1 MADVLGDLEGRLAE
15 AADESA
21 RLVALNALAWELKN
35 ADPARAAGLADEAR
49 TIAVRRDD
57 ALGLAFARRT
67 IAACRFLQSDFASV
81 LHELPSIRAAF
92 EALGDRANEA
102 SVLNL
107 LGSVHGSLGDY
118 TAALEHFAAS
128 LEVAT
133 EAGDRRGE
141 AVALGNIGHVRHE
154 LGDDEHALDYHLR
167 SLDIKTGLAD
177 KPGEA
182 MSLMNIGVAYEALGD
197 LSTALV
203 YHLRALVIRQQLGDR
218 RGEAMSQTV
227 IGELYLKMG
236 DDGSALDYFEE
247 SLSIFQSLGD
257 RQWEARALRDLGDL
271 HSRQGDGDAALDHLH
286 QALAIVEDIKAQSRI
301 AELHHDLCALYK
313 ARGDHSRALHH
324 HEIFHALSMEVHQAE
339 AERAL
344 DHLNVRLKA
353 GLTRGSGSVVAGG
366 PGSGA
371 KAANG
376 AGGSGGSREA
386 NGTQRSYGSH
396 DTDGSP
402 GAAAESGDLA
412 ALGTTATPPTDP
424 EAAGAHRSRTLEAL
438 RREVV
443 KDRLLVESLGVPFVA
458 LQADGT
464 IFHCNTPFA
473 AFLGGT
479 VDEIEGRTLAEAAPD
494 LVGTSL
500 ADALALALDEGQ
512 SVTAEVAVRERWW
525 HLQAYPTTWGGVLGV
540 LEDVTARKA
549 TDVERARFTGLLRT
563 AAEAAGRLSAILD
576 PAQLLPETVELLQVR
591 FGLHHVHIYV
601 YEPAS
606 RSLVVRAGSGY
617 VGRRLFA
624 RGHRISLDAA
634 RSLVARAG
642 SRREIVYEP
651 DVRAGELFVA
661 NPLLPDTRS
670 ELALPLMAH
679 GELVGVLD
687 VQDNEG
693 NRFSQADVDA
703 FSVLA
708 SQIAVALDNA
718 RLFGEL
724 KATSERLREVD
735 QLKSDFLA
743 NVSHELRTPL
753 TSILGYVEFILGGY
767 SGAISDE
774 VREDVCAIHESS
786 QQLVGLIDDL
796 VDLARIEAGEMRL
809 DRVAVDL
816 PPLLDAVRTG
826 SAGLLVGRPVSLRID
841 VEADLPPVGGD
852 ALRLK
857 QVFNSLVSNAARFTE
872 SGEIAVRAWRLGRDV
887 AISVADTGRGIAAD
901 ELLLLRDALRRPPPR
916 SAGPTFTHR
925 AHGTGTGL
933 TIAHHLVMLH
943 GGTMDIQSVLGAG
956 TTITVRLPALG
967 VGGEV
972 ADSAVD
978 DPHGMASGA
987 MAVGLAGPLAG
998 EDVGGRGAAG
1008 TLALF

>member
-1 MADVLGDLEGRLAE
+1 MADLLVELEDRLTAADDDAARLA
-15 AADESA
+15 AQ
-21 RLVALNALAWELKN
+21 NALAWELKN
-35 ADPARAAGLADEAR
+35 ADPLR
-49 TIAVRRDD
+49 
-57 ALGLAFARRT
+57 ALGLAEEARALAERLADVRADAFARRT
-67 IAACRFLQSDFASV
+67 IAACRFLQSDFAAV
-81 LHELPSIRAAF
+81 LHELPAIRATF
-92 EALGDRANEA
+92 EQLGDRANEA

-118 TAALEHFAAS
+118 TAALQRFAES

-271 HSRQGDGDAALDHLH
+271 YARQGDADAALDHLH
-286 QALAIVEDIKAQSRI
+286 QALAIVEAIKAQSRI
-301 AELHHDLCALYK
+301 AELHQDLCALYK
-313 ARGDHSRALHH
+313 ARGDHARALHH
-324 HEIFHALSMEVHQAE
+324 HEVFHALSMEVHQAE

-353 GLTRGSGSVVAGG
+353 GLTRGEPSAAGDPGAITG
-366 PGSGA
+366 P
-371 KAANG
+371 NG
-376 AGGSGGSREA
+376 AARSEGGRDGAPENGDGGADDAPGQTGAREA
-386 NGTQRSYGSH
+386 S
-396 DTDGSP
+396 DPAEADG
-402 GAAAESGDLA
+402 AR
-412 ALGTTATPPTDP
+412 
-424 EAAGAHRSRTLEAL
+424 RSRALEAL
-438 RREVV
+438 RREVI

-458 LQADGT
+458 LKADGT

-479 VDEIEGRTLAEAAPD
+479 VEEIEGRLLAEAAPD
-494 LVGTSL
+494 LAETSM
-500 ADALALALDEGQ
+500 ADALAAALEDGQ

-549 TDVERARFTGLLRT
+549 ADVERARFTGLLRT

-576 PAQLLPETVELLQVR
+576 PAQLLPETVELLVQR
-591 FGLHHVHIYV
+591 FALHHVHIYV
-601 YEPAS
+601 YEPES

-617 VGRRLFA
+617 VGRRLFS

-642 SRREIVYEP
+642 SRREIINVP
-651 DVRAGELFVA
+651 DVRSGELFVH
-661 NPLLPDTRS
+661 NPLLPDSRS
-670 ELALPLMAH
+670 ELALPLLAH

-687 VQDNEG
+687 IQDNEVG
-693 NRFSQADVDA
+693 RFSQADVDA

-724 KATSERLREVD
+724 RSTSERLREVD
-735 QLKSDFLA
+735 RLKSDFLA

-753 TSILGYVEFILGGY
+753 TSILGYVEFVLGGY
-767 SGAISDE
+767 SGPISDE
-774 VREDVCAIHESS
+774 VREDVQAIHESS

-809 DRVAVDL
+809 DRVPVEL
-816 PPLLDAVRTG
+816 PPLLEAVRA
-826 SAGLLVGRPVSLRID
+826 SAAGLLIGRSVALRFDI
-841 VEADLPPVGGD
+841 EPDLPAVGGD

-857 QVFNSLVSNAARFTE
+857 QVFNSLVSNAVRYTDA
-872 SGEIAVRAWRLGRDV
+872 GEIAVRAWRLGRDV

-901 ELLLLRDALRRPPPR
+901 ELLLLRDALRRPQPR
-916 SAGPTFTHR
+916 SAAPTFTHR
-925 AHGTGTGL
+925 AAGAGTGL
-933 TIAHHLVMLH
+933 TIAHHLVLLH

-956 TTITVRLPALG
+956 TTITVRLPAMGGAGADAG
-967 VGGEV
+967 VGD
-972 ADSAVD
+972 ADVLGSA
-978 DPHGMASGA
+978 AGA
-987 MAVGLAGPLAG
+987 TLAAQARKGDGGAGTVVGDGPLA
-998 EDVGGRGAAG
+998 
-1008 TLALF
+1008 LF

>member
-1 MADVLGDLEGRLAE
+1 MADVLGDLEGQLAD

-21 RLVALNALAWELKN
+21 RLAALNALAWELKN
-35 ADPARAAGLADEAR
+35 ADPARAASLAEEAR
-49 TIAVRRDD
+49 TIAARRDD
-57 ALGLAFARRT
+57 ALGHAFARRT

-118 TAALEHFAAS
+118 TSALEHFAAS

-167 SLDIKTGLAD
+167 SLDIKTGLTD
-177 KPGEA
+177 RPGEA

-247 SLSIFQSLGD
+247 SLSIFQALGD

-271 HSRQGDGDAALDHLH
+271 HSRQGDSDAALDHLH

-324 HEIFHALSMEVHQAE
+324 HEVFHALSMEVHQAE

-353 GLTRGSGSVVAGG
+353 GLTRGGGGGGASVPGGNAAPGGTSGT
-366 PGSGA
+366 
-371 KAANG
+371 N
-376 AGGSGGSREA
+376 GSRSTHVPSA
-386 NGTQRSYGSH
+386 SH
-396 DTDGSP
+396 APHTTPDFSSPADGP
-402 GAAAESGDLA
+402 AAAA
-412 ALGTTATPPTDP
+412 TASSADP
-424 EAAGAHRSRTLEAL
+424 DADGARRSRTLEAL

-458 LQADGT
+458 LQTDGT

-479 VDEIEGRTLAEAAPD
+479 VDEIEGKTLADAAPD
-494 LVGTSL
+494 LAGTSL

-549 TDVERARFTGLLRT
+549 ADVERARFTGLLRT

-576 PAQLLPETVELLQVR
+576 PAQLLPETVELLQMR

-767 SGAISDE
+767 SGDISDE
-774 VREDVCAIHESS
+774 VREDVMAIHESS

-841 VEADLPPVGGD
+841 VEDDLPPVGGD

-925 AHGTGTGL
+925 ARGTGTGL

-956 TTITVRLPALG
+956 TTITVRLPAIGTGG
-967 VGGEV
+967 VDAV
-972 ADSAVD
+972 ASDAV
-978 DPHGMASGA
+978 A
-987 MAVGLAGPLAG
+987 
-998 EDVGGRGAAG
+998 GAATVG
-1008 TLALF
+1008 MSAGATAAASTGAQVDAGLLGGGGALALF

>member
-1 MADVLGDLEGRLAE
+1 MADQLVELEGRLA
-15 AADESA
+15 AAQDDA
-21 RLVALNALAWELKN
+21 ALLAAQNALAWELKN
-35 ADPARAAGLADEAR
+35 ADPLR
-49 TIAVRRDD
+49 
-57 ALGLAFARRT
+57 ALGLAEGARVMAERLGDARADALARRT
-67 IAACRFLQSDFASV
+67 IAACRFLQSDFAAV
-81 LHELPSIRAAF
+81 LSELPAIRAAF
-92 EALGDRANEA
+92 EQLGDRANEA

-118 TAALEHFAAS
+118 TAALQSFAAS

-247 SLSIFQSLGD
+247 SLSLFQSLGD

-271 HSRQGDGDAALDHLH
+271 YGRQGDSDAALDHLH
-286 QALAIVEDIKAQSRI
+286 QALAIVEAIKAQSRI
-301 AELHHDLCALYK
+301 AELHQDLCALYK
-313 ARGDHSRALHH
+313 AKGDHARALHH
-324 HEIFHALSMEVHQAE
+324 HEVYHALSMEVHQAE

-353 GLTRGSGSVVAGG
+353 GLTRGGA
-366 PGSGA
+366 SGA
-371 KAANG
+371 ARAVRAVHAGRADGVG
-376 AGGSGGSREA
+376 AG
-386 NGTQRSYGSH
+386 
-396 DTDGSP
+396 D
-402 GAAAESGDLA
+402 AAETA
-412 ALGTTATPPTDP
+412 EALGAR
-424 EAAGAHRSRTLEAL
+424 RSRAVESL

-458 LQADGT
+458 LKADGT

-473 AFLGGT
+473 EFLGGT
-479 VDEIEGRTLAEAAPD
+479 VEEIEGRKMADAAPD
-494 LVGTSL
+494 LAGTSM

-549 TDVERARFTGLLRT
+549 ADVERARFTGLLRT

-576 PAQLLPETVELLQVR
+576 PAQLLPETVELLVQR
-591 FGLHHVHIYV
+591 FALHHVHIYV
-601 YEPAS
+601 YEPES

-617 VGRRLFA
+617 VGRRLFS

-642 SRREIVYEP
+642 SRREIINVP
-651 DVRAGELFVA
+651 DVHAGELYVH
-661 NPLLPDTRS
+661 NPLLPDSRS

-687 VQDNEG
+687 IQDNEVG
-693 NRFSQADVDA
+693 RFSQADVDA

-724 KATSERLREVD
+724 RSTSERLREVD
-735 QLKSDFLA
+735 RLKSDFLA

-753 TSILGYVEFILGGY
+753 TSILGYVEFILSGY
-767 SGAISDE
+767 SGVLSDE
-774 VREDVCAIHESS
+774 VREDVLAIHESS

-809 DRVAVDL
+809 DRVAVEL
-816 PPLLDAVRTG
+816 PPLLDAVRAG
-826 SAGLLVGRPVSLRID
+826 AAGLLMGHSVALRFDI
-841 VEADLPPVGGD
+841 EPDLPAVGGD

-857 QVFNSLVSNAARFTE
+857 QVFNSLVSNAVRHTDA
-872 SGEIAVRAWRLGRDV
+872 GEIAVRAWRLGRDV

-901 ELLLLRDALRRPPPR
+901 ELLLLRDALRRPQPR
-916 SAGPTFTHR
+916 SAAPSFTHR
-925 AHGTGTGL
+925 AAGAGTGL

-956 TTITVRLPALG
+956 TTITVRLPAM
-967 VGGEV
+967 GG
-972 ADSAVD
+972 ADAGA
-978 DPHGMASGA
+978 DPGDAN
-987 MAVGLAGPLAG
+987 AVGSVMGATIAAQVGRGDGGAGSVVGEGPLA
-998 EDVGGRGAAG
+998 
-1008 TLALF
+1008 LF

>member
-1 MADVLGDLEGRLAE
+1 MADLLVELEDRLA
-15 AADESA
+15 AADDDAA
-21 RLVALNALAWELKN
+21 RLAAQNALAWELKN
-35 ADPARAAGLADEAR
+35 ADPARALGLAEAAR
-49 TIAVRRDD
+49 AMAERLGDVRAD
-57 ALGLAFARRT
+57 AFARRT
-67 IAACRFLQSDFASV
+67 IAACRFLQSDFAAV
-81 LHELPSIRAAF
+81 LHELPAIRTAF
-92 EALGDRANEA
+92 AEQGDRANEA

-118 TAALEHFAAS
+118 TAALQSFAES

-236 DDGSALDYFEE
+236 DDGSALDYFDE

-271 HSRQGDGDAALDHLH
+271 YSRQGDADAALDHLH
-286 QALAIVEDIKAQSRI
+286 QALAIVEAIKAQSRI
-301 AELHHDLCALYK
+301 AELHQDLCALYK
-313 ARGDHSRALHH
+313 ARGDHARALHH
-324 HEIFHALSMEVHQAE
+324 HEIYHALSMEVHQAE

-353 GLTRGSGSVVAGG
+353 GLTRGEPRAAKEPGAVAG
-366 PGSGA
+366 
-371 KAANG
+371 
-376 AGGSGGSREA
+376 
-386 NGTQRSYGSH
+386 TI
-396 DTDGSP
+396 
-402 GAAAESGDLA
+402 GAARTKGGRA
-412 ALGTTATPPTDP
+412 GTAGPPDGGP
-424 EAAGAHRSRTLEAL
+424 EAAPGDDAREGADAAEADGARRSRALEAL
-438 RREVV
+438 RREVI

-458 LQADGT
+458 LKADGT

-479 VDEIEGRTLAEAAPD
+479 VEEIEGRLLAEAAPD
-494 LVGTSL
+494 LAETSM
-500 ADALALALDEGQ
+500 ADALAAALEDGQ

-549 TDVERARFTGLLRT
+549 ADVERARFTGLLRT

-576 PAQLLPETVELLQVR
+576 PAQLLPETVELLVQR
-591 FGLHHVHIYV
+591 FALHHVHIYV
-601 YEPAS
+601 YEPES
-606 RSLVVRAGSGY
+606 RSLIVRAGSGY
-617 VGRRLFA
+617 VGRRLFS

-642 SRREIVYEP
+642 SRREIINVP
-651 DVRAGELFVA
+651 DVRSGELYVH
-661 NPLLPDTRS
+661 NPLLPDSRS
-670 ELALPLMAH
+670 ELALPLLAH

-687 VQDNEG
+687 IQDNEVG
-693 NRFSQADVDA
+693 RFSQADVDA

-724 KATSERLREVD
+724 RSTSERLREVD
-735 QLKSDFLA
+735 RLKSDFLA

-767 SGAISDE
+767 SGPISAE
-774 VREDVCAIHESS
+774 VREDVQAIHESS

-809 DRVAVDL
+809 DRVPVEL
-816 PPLLDAVRTG
+816 PPLLEAVRA
-826 SAGLLVGRPVSLRID
+826 SAAGLMIGRAVALRFEI
-841 VEADLPPVGGD
+841 EPDLPAVGGD

-857 QVFNSLVSNAARFTE
+857 QIFNSLVSNAVRYTDA
-872 SGEIAVRAWRLGRDV
+872 GEIAVRAWRLGRDV

-901 ELLLLRDALRRPPPR
+901 ELLLLRDALRRPQPR
-916 SAGPTFTHR
+916 TAAPSFTHR
-925 AHGTGTGL
+925 AAGAGTGL
-933 TIAHHLVMLH
+933 TIAHHLVLLH

-956 TTITVRLPALG
+956 TTITVRLPAMGGAGADAG
-967 VGGEV
+967 VGD
-972 ADSAVD
+972 ADVLGGAAGATLAVQARPGD
-978 DPHGMASGA
+978 AGA
-987 MAVGLAGPLAG
+987 GTVVGDGPLA
-998 EDVGGRGAAG
+998 
-1008 TLALF
+1008 LF